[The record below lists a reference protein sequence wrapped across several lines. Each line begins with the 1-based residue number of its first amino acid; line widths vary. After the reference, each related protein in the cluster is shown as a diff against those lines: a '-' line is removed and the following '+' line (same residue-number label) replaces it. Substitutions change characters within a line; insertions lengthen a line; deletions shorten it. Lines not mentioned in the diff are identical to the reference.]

1 MAFEFDQ
8 NSSFS
13 DNLARFRA
21 EADRIDPDCARI
33 LFDNLMLLVREGDAT
48 RTRQAVQE
56 FNQAVLAAL
65 DGLQAD
71 PAA

>member
-1 MAFEFDQ
+1 MNFDPAL
-8 NSSFS
+8 SFS
-13 DNLARFRA
+13 DNLARFQA
-21 EADRIDPDCARI
+21 EAAHIDADCARI
-33 LFDNLMLLVREGDAT
+33 LFDNLALLAREGDAT

-65 DGLQAD
+65 DGLPEG